1 MYIKNV
7 LHNPTA
13 ADKLLEDVENAI
25 IERSKYPTSF
35 EPYHSC
41 NRRLCCY
48 YRIKVKNYF
57 IFYVVNDDVMEIRA
71 FIYASR
77 NIPKIL

>member
-7 LHNPTA
+7 LHNPIA

-35 EPYHSC
+35 EPYHSS
-41 NRRLCCY
+41 NQRLCCY

-57 IFYVVNDDVMEIRA
+57 VFYVVNDDVMEIRA
-71 FIYASR
+71 FIYGSR